1 MIFYHSKYLHYPVN
15 WIDSTRKSFMSKI
28 DQLKTEEQQIIEQF
42 IDALWM
48 EKGLSANTLA
58 AYRNDVSGFALWL
71 QKKPQKKACSLLS
84 SVESDVQ
91 SYLAMLFEQGAK
103 NRSAARLLSS
113 LRRFFSWQLRE
124 NNIQSNPVVLLEAPK
139 PEKPLPKTI
148 TEQQVEDLL
157 NAIDT
162 SSALGL
168 RDRAMLEILY
178 ATGLRV
184 SELVGLQLNQLS
196 IDPGVVRVMG
206 KGNKERLVPLGEEAL
221 IWLQRYM
228 NQSRADLL
236 TKKPPVSDVFVTR
249 RGKAMTRQAF
259 WYLIKRYALKTNIA
273 ENSLSPHTLR
283 HAFATHLLN
292 HGADLRVVQMLLGH
306 TDISTTQI
314 YTHVADQRLKSLYH
328 QHHPRA

>member
-1 MIFYHSKYLHYPVN
+1 
-15 WIDSTRKSFMSKI
+15 MSKT
-28 DQLKTEEQQIIEQF
+28 DQLKTNEQRIIEQF

-48 EKGLSANTLA
+48 EKGLSVNTLA

-71 QKKPQKKACSLLS
+71 QLGQQNPEQNLLNS
-84 SVESDVQ
+84 TESDIQ
-91 SYLAMLFEQGAK
+91 SYLAVLFDRGTK

-113 LRRFFSWQLRE
+113 LKRFFGWQLRE
-124 NNIQSNPVVLLEAPK
+124 NNIQSDPTVLLEAPK
-139 PEKPLPKTI
+139 PEKPLPKTL
-148 TEQQVEDLL
+148 TEQQVEDLIH
-157 NAIDT
+157 AADVDDV
-162 SSALGL
+162 LGM

-206 KGNKERLVPLGEEAL
+206 KGDKERLVPLGEEAL

-228 NQSRADLL
+228 NQARAELL
-236 TKKPPVSDVFVTR
+236 TNKPAVSDVFVTR
-249 RGKAMTRQAF
+249 RGKAMSRQAF
-259 WYLIKRYALKTNIA
+259 WYLIKRYALKTDILVD
-273 ENSLSPHTLR
+273 SLSPHTLR

-306 TDISTTQI
+306 SDISTTQI